1 MSKRRKTQHMKRR
14 QSQRDRA
21 RPKRVV
27 PSLSMTTGVMAVASE
42 HDDFDDF
49 LETSLHRHANGE
61 RGRDWPDL
69 EADAKLDGRTL
80 SAFRVPANLAS
91 CDPAIERRL
100 VVVTDVSGHRAT
112 TAVLFGSEFEYM
124 RDQLSS
130 FAVLGQRDVT
140 EPTAT
145 WDHF

>member
-1 MSKRRKTQHMKRR
+1 MSKRRKTQHIKRR
-14 QSQRDRA
+14 RRQGRA
-21 RPKRVV
+21 RPKRIA
-27 PSLSMTTGVMAVASE
+27 PSVSMSTGVMSVASE
-42 HDDFDDF
+42 NDDFGEF
-49 LETSLHRHANGE
+49 VESCMHRHANGE
-61 RGRDWPDL
+61 RGSDWLDL

-124 RDQLSS
+124 RNQLPS
-130 FAVLGQRDVT
+130 FAILGQRDVT